1 MAPLNEE
8 QLQQIRD
15 ERKEQIIEAALKVFA
30 RRGII
35 GTKMSMIASE
45 AGISAGL
52 LYRYFNSKDELF
64 TTLVQQAIDESIAG
78 IKSIYQL
85 PGTPLDK
92 IKTLTA
98 EILNE
103 GSQLYFM
110 LMHHARTSDEVP
122 ITAQKLIEENTMK
135 TYIDI
140 LEPLFIEGQEKG
152 EIAEDN
158 PSELISCYLSLLSGL
173 MTLNIQGDEN
183 YQIPKVD
190 LLLRFI
196 VRPS

>member
-1 MAPLNEE
+1 MTPLNEE
-8 QLQQIRD
+8 QLQQIRY
-15 ERKEQIIEAALKVFA
+15 ERKEQIIEAALRVFA

-52 LYRYFNSKDELF
+52 LYRYFKSKDELF
-64 TTLVQQAIDESIAG
+64 TTLVQQATDESIAG

-85 PGTPLDK
+85 PGSPLDK
-92 IKTLTA
+92 IKTLTG

-122 ITAQKLIEENTMK
+122 IAAKKLIEENSMK

-140 LEPLFIEGQEKG
+140 LEPLFIEGQKQG
-152 EIAEDN
+152 ELAEGN
-158 PSELISCYLSLLSGL
+158 PCELISCYLSVLSGL

-183 YQIPKVD
+183 YQMPKVD
-190 LLLRFI
+190 LLLRFV

>member
-15 ERKEQIIEAALKVFA
+15 ERKEQIIEAALRVFA

-52 LYRYFNSKDELF
+52 LYRYFDSKDELF
-64 TTLVQQAIDESIAG
+64 ITLVQKAVDESIAG

-85 PGTPLDK
+85 PGSPLEK

-122 ITAQKLIEENTMK
+122 ITAKKIIEENTME

-140 LEPLFIEGQEKG
+140 LEPLFIEGQKSG
-152 EIAEDN
+152 EFAKDN
-158 PSELISCYLSLLSGL
+158 PGELISCYLSLLSGL

-183 YQIPKVD
+183 YQMPKVD
-190 LLLRFI
+190 FLLRFI